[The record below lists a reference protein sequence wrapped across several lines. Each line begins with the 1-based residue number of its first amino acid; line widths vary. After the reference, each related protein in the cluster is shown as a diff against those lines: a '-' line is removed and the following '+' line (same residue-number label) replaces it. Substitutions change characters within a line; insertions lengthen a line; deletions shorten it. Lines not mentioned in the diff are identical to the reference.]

1 MTDEPSIEVHPVNE
15 LRWQFDPANPPD
27 VWTKGMVGT
36 LTLKEVEHL
45 ADHDNGLLSKSSQ
58 ASFDDAY
65 RELNAELVA
74 KFKPVSDKLA
84 QRAMSPGLTDTMKKL
99 QSMAS
104 ASAKIPKFEMPAVEN
119 LRRYEAQ
126 QAQHQAE
133 MAALTDAIGEA
144 QRHKEDRANAQAKAT
159 LEIAQAQRR
168 LQEMQEEA
176 IELARHQAEAT
187 AEVVHA
193 QQAVVDAVTEEL
205 AVLRE
210 QTLGQRALIRSG
222 WASGVVMEW
231 TLFVAVIAAVATI
244 ALGTIGAASI
254 STPIW
259 IGSAVATALLAAA
272 LLIWQLRRR
281 PPSHIS

>member
-1 MTDEPSIEVHPVNE
+1 
-15 LRWQFDPANPPD
+15 
-27 VWTKGMVGT
+27 
-36 LTLKEVEHL
+36 
-45 ADHDNGLLSKSSQ
+45 
-58 ASFDDAY
+58 
-65 RELNAELVA
+65 
-74 KFKPVSDKLA
+74 
-84 QRAMSPGLTDTMKKL
+84 
-99 QSMAS
+99 
-104 ASAKIPKFEMPAVEN
+104 
-119 LRRYEAQ
+119 
-126 QAQHQAE
+126 
-133 MAALTDAIGEA
+133 
-144 QRHKEDRANAQAKAT
+144 
-159 LEIAQAQRR
+159 
-168 LQEMQEEA
+168 MQEEA